1 MQEARRVLLGVV
13 VGAHGVRGELRI
25 KSFADT
31 PLDIGAYG
39 PLSDESGGR
48 TWRIEPRGMVRG
60 AVIARVEGIADR
72 NAAEAMKGQRLYVAR
87 TALPQTAERE
97 WYEADLIGLAVA
109 GRDGVDW
116 GRVTGFHDYGA
127 GTSMEVSGPPGGRAL
142 VLPFTRAS
150 VVEVDLEAGR
160 IVIDPPQGL
169 VPERDESA
177 GPDGNGK
184 E

>member
-1 MQEARRVLLGVV
+1 MPEAKRVLLGVV

-25 KSFADT
+25 KSFADA

-39 PLSDESGGR
+39 PLSDESGR
-48 TWRIEPRGMVRG
+48 QSWRIEPRGVVRG
-60 AVIARVEGIADR
+60 AVIARVEGVNDR
-72 NAAEAMKGQRLYVAR
+72 NAAEAMKGQRLYVTR

-109 GRDGVDW
+109 GRDGADW

-127 GTSMEVSGPPGGRAL
+127 GTSMEVSGPPGGREL

-160 IVIDPPQGL
+160 IVIEPPAGL
-169 VPERDESA
+169 VAAGDETAPEAD
-177 GPDGNGK
+177 GK